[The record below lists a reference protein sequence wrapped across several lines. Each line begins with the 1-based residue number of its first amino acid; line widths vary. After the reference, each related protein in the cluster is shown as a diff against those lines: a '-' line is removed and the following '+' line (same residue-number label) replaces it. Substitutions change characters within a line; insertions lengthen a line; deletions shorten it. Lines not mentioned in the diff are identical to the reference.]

1 MIKHK
6 KSITLFLIILFIS
19 CDQEIQDR
27 NSMFS
32 LIPNESKIVIQ
43 INDLNYIKS
52 FITNNTLFSKTY
64 FANDSLNNLINRIN
78 IDQSKNSG
86 LLSFSSYGKNNKAIT
101 FISNKNFSDSLNIE
115 NNKSYKYNNY
125 DVFKEDDFYNIYL
138 DEIVVNSTSDIIIEN
153 IIRNYNSKKRGINDP
168 NFYDII
174 LSANK
179 TEPIN
184 IFIDSKLDKF
194 SEEYFRSIEF
204 YPFIKSSWK
213 NYDLSRSN
221 NDIRLTGITRIHDSL
236 RSKLSILKNL
246 NPKSLET
253 DKLIPNTF
261 KSFFSFTIT
270 DSNSFLKNYQD
281 YLNLNNLKD
290 EFNNLEDI
298 KAINEVT
305 FLQDEEKSVIL
316 NLIDSNLI
324 NQLSFSK
331 EINFSNEIFNLS
343 SPLGLND
350 LFNLFDKNLNLKFG
364 ILIDSFLVLS
374 SSKNQLK
381 KILTSYNNK
390 RTLINDISYQKNK
403 ENLLNKF
410 SFLWMANTKRIKEE
424 VIFKKSTYED
434 LDINLYPFINLEG
447 LVDEKLVL
455 LNFYI
460 GKTKTRESSGDIY
473 NELIVFNTNKIT
485 TPPKWLKNH
494 RNNEYDFAYQDSENY
509 LYLYSNK
516 GDLFWK
522 KKLSSKIIGE
532 IQQVDLYKNGR
543 LQMAFRTSDKFYIID
558 RNGSTVQPFE
568 ISIKNSNNINRLSIF
583 DYENDKNYR
592 FLISQ
597 DNYMKMYD
605 SKGITVTGFDP
616 DSLNSDIINSP
627 VHIRIKGK
635 DYILVQLKNGKLKI
649 LNRRGKDRI
658 SVKQNI
664 NFSEN
669 NFFSFMNLFTTT
681 DKNGNLIQVDTNGNV
696 VINNYSLGENNTIE
710 VVMDNIL
717 FQSENTININGKI
730 IKIPKGRYT
739 KPRLFNYKDTLYIT
753 ITDQKESKV
762 YLFNKEGI
770 LIKGF
775 PVKGINL
782 VDIND
787 ADNDGKIEL
796 ITQLDE
802 SSVISYEIN

>member
-1 MIKHK
+1 MKTQNK
-6 KSITLFLIILFIS
+6 LG
-19 CDQEIQDR
+19 R
-27 NSMFS
+27 
-32 LIPNESKIVIQ
+32 Q
-43 INDLNYIKS
+43 I
-52 FITNNTLFSKTY
+52 
-64 FANDSLNNLINRIN
+64 
-78 IDQSKNSG
+78 
-86 LLSFSSYGKNNKAIT
+86 
-101 FISNKNFSDSLNIE
+101 
-115 NNKSYKYNNY
+115 
-125 DVFKEDDFYNIYL
+125 
-138 DEIVVNSTSDIIIEN
+138 
-153 IIRNYNSKKRGINDP
+153 
-168 NFYDII
+168 
-174 LSANK
+174 
-179 TEPIN
+179 
-184 IFIDSKLDKF
+184 
-194 SEEYFRSIEF
+194 
-204 YPFIKSSWK
+204 
-213 NYDLSRSN
+213 
-221 NDIRLTGITRIHDSL
+221 SL
-236 RSKLSILKNL
+236 RSR
-246 NPKSLET
+246 
-253 DKLIPNTF
+253 
-261 KSFFSFTIT
+261 
-270 DSNSFLKNYQD
+270 
-281 YLNLNNLKD
+281 
-290 EFNNLEDI
+290 
-298 KAINEVT
+298 
-305 FLQDEEKSVIL
+305 
-316 NLIDSNLI
+316 
-324 NQLSFSK
+324 
-331 EINFSNEIFNLS
+331 EI
-343 SPLGLND
+343 
-350 LFNLFDKNLNLKFG
+350 
-364 ILIDSFLVLS
+364 
-374 SSKNQLK
+374 
-381 KILTSYNNK
+381 
-390 RTLINDISYQKNK
+390 
-403 ENLLNKF
+403 
-410 SFLWMANTKRIKEE
+410 E

-543 LQMAFRTSDKFYIID
+543 LQMAFITSDKFYIID

-597 DNYMKMYD
+597 DNFMKMYD
-605 SKGITVTGFDP
+605 SKGRTVTGFDP

-635 DYILVQLKNGKLKI
+635 DYILVQLNNGKLKI

-696 VINNYSLGENNTIE
+696 VKNNYSLGENNTIE

-730 IKIPKGRYT
+730 IKIPEGRYT